1 MAIRKRSSVVKSWAI
16 WAIYD
21 MTDMQK
27 STRNCSTDLCTRLVV
42 TVNWVI
48 SPQNTYSLGWLYRG
62 WRHIGHVRLEKKK
75 KTERKWHSG
84 IIFPW
89 YLLPTW
95 YKKGVQGSY
104 KFLDP
109 KFKTFSRLFPK
120 QCFIFLDSRLTNR
133 WSIEKHRNQ
142 TFFMMHCKCTVTTVQ
157 CGHREL
163 WN

>member
-75 KTERKWHSG
+75 QNREEMAFRYNFSLILITNMVQEGCTGFVQIFGSKIQDFFQTFSKTML
-84 IIFPW
+84 
-89 YLLPTW
+89 Y
-95 YKKGVQGSY
+95 
-104 KFLDP
+104 
-109 KFKTFSRLFPK
+109 FSRLK
-120 QCFIFLDSRLTNR
+120 VN
-133 WSIEKHRNQ
+133 K
-142 TFFMMHCKCTVTTVQ
+142 
-157 CGHREL
+157 
-163 WN
+163 